1 MSAAFFPE
9 NWLHVLEEMEQAL
22 DEAVRAAEEREAKPA
37 PTTVNDERRNWAA
50 VDMESPRRQAQS
62 SMEELDRDFEN
73 EEISIRNHVA
83 GVAELRRRLADW
95 RARVS

>member
-9 NWLHVLEEMEQAL
+9 NWLHVLEEMERAL
-22 DEAVRAAEEREAKPA
+22 AEAVRAASAREAEPA
-37 PTTVNDERRNWAA
+37 PTTVDNERLGWAA
-50 VDMESPRRQAQS
+50 VNSELPRRQAQAS
-62 SMEELDRDFEN
+62 LEELDRVFEN
-73 EEISIRNHVA
+73 EEISIRNQVA